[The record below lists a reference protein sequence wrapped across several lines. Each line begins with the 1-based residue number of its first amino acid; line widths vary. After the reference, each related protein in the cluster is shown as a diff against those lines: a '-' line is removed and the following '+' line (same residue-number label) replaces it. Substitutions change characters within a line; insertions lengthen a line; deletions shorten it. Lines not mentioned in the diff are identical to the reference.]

1 MSSVSTAG
9 TAPTTPGT
17 SPGQAAE
24 PAKTEPDAPPAG
36 AFDAAAVYRDL
47 HANPELGFEEHRT
60 SGIAA
65 EHLAAAGFTVATGI
79 GGTGVVG
86 TLDRGD
92 GPVVLL
98 RADMDALPVEEATGL
113 DYASTATT
121 LDASGTSRP
130 LMHACGHDVHTTC
143 LLGAAYSLAAD
154 PGWTGRV
161 IAVFQPAEELGRG
174 ARAMVADGLFDR
186 FGTPDVVLGQHVA
199 PLPAGVLG
207 VHDGPAFAA
216 SDSLRVT
223 LHGKGGHGS
232 RPETTHDPVLMAA
245 SFVVRL
251 QSIVSRVIG
260 GSDVAVVSVG
270 SLHAGTAPN
279 IIPDHATL
287 ELTVRTF
294 DPAVRETVLATIERY
309 ARAEALAAGS
319 DREPTVEPIESFPA
333 VVNDPDAC
341 GILRG
346 AFADLPGVMVVDPG
360 VVTGSEDVGILARES
375 GAPCAYWLLGG
386 SDPRHFAGAS
396 TIEEVAAV
404 VAGLPSNHSPH
415 FAPVTDPTLRV
426 GVAALT
432 AAARRWLG

>member
-1 MSSVSTAG
+1 MSSETTSG
-9 TAPTTPGT
+9 PAPAP
-17 SPGQAAE
+17 AA
-24 PAKTEPDAPPAG
+24 ATEPVSPPAG
-36 AFDAAAVYRDL
+36 FDAVGVYRDL
-47 HANPELGFEEHRT
+47 HAHPELGFEEHRT
-60 SGIAA
+60 AGIAA
-65 EHLAAAGFTVATGI
+65 EHLAAAGFTVARGI

-98 RADMDALPVEEATGL
+98 RADMDALPVQEATGL
-113 DYASTATT
+113 DYASTATSV
-121 LDASGTSRP
+121 DESGTSRP

-143 LLGAAYSLAAD
+143 LMGAAAALAAD
-154 PGWTGRV
+154 DGWTGRV
-161 IAVFQPAEELGRG
+161 VAVFQPAEELGRG

-207 VHDGPAFAA
+207 VHAGPAFAA

-223 LHGKGGHGS
+223 LYGKGGHGS

-251 QSIVSRVIG
+251 QSIVARVIG
-260 GSDVAVVSVG
+260 GGDTAVVTVG

-279 IIPDHATL
+279 IIADHATL
-287 ELTVRTF
+287 QLSVRTF
-294 DPAVRETVLATIERY
+294 DPAVREKVLATIERY
-309 ARAEALAAGS
+309 ARAEAMAAGT

-333 VVNDPDAC
+333 VVNDAAAC
-341 GILRG
+341 ETVRG
-346 AFADLPGVMVVDPG
+346 AFAELPGVMVVDPG

-386 SDPRHFAGAS
+386 SDPGHFTGAS
-396 TIEEVAAV
+396 TMEEVAAV
-404 VAGLPSNHSPH
+404 VARLPSNHSPH